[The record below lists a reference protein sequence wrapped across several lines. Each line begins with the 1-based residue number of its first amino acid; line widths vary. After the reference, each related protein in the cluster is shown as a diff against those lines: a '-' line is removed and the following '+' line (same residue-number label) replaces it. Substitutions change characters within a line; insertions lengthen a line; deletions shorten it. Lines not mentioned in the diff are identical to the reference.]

1 MKLYYTKLALLRW
14 LPMRGAPRARHDNM
28 IMRRAGTQARK
39 IELNFSIFFHTMR
52 FLLLLSLVGAYR
64 IETVTTVCF
73 FMNKAC
79 FQTHAKEVEVEIN
92 KPKPFTKENYITH
105 STVTSKYSVTSII
118 TYKY

>member
-1 MKLYYTKLALLRW
+1 
-14 LPMRGAPRARHDNM
+14 
-28 IMRRAGTQARK
+28 
-39 IELNFSIFFHTMR
+39 MR
-52 FLLLLSLVGAYR
+52 FLLFLSLVGAYR

-79 FQTHAKEVEVEIN
+79 FQTHAKELEDEIN
-92 KPKPFTKENYITH
+92 KLAPTFNKQNYVTH